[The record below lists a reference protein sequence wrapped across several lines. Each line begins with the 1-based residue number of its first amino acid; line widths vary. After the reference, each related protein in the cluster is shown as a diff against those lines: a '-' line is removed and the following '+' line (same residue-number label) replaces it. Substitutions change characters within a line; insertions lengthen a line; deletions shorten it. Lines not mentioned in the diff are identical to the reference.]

1 MFKLIDRNPQIDRA
15 LNPTVAKKAS
25 CVLKFKKSSSVLSK
39 LLKRPQHPSTSMVGD
54 EGVSG
59 GGVAIVTKTLACN
72 IFLYSSSPMGRQEP
86 RRYGFVAAY
95 KTTSETLNGF

>member
-1 MFKLIDRNPQIDRA
+1 LIDRNPQIDRA

-25 CVLKFKKSSSVLSK
+25 CVLK
-39 LLKRPQHPSTSMVGD
+39 RPQHPSTSVVGD

-86 RRYGFVAAY
+86 RRYGFASA
-95 KTTSETLNGF
+95 N